1 MSLETPANQAV
12 HQLLETGMSYADLL
26 NNTDDDLLDHNFYLG
41 RGGGVKNSRRP
52 VFIKKPTPTRGIFP
66 VMGFAGN
73 LFDGYLFGFYIISYH
88 NDL

>member
-1 MSLETPANQAV
+1 MSLETPANRAV
-12 HQLLETGMSYADLL
+12 HQPSETGMSYADLL
-26 NNTDDDLLDHNFYLG
+26 NITDDDLLDHNFIWEEEEA
-41 RGGGVKNSRRP
+41 SRTHA
-52 VFIKKPTPTRGIFP
+52 VLSLSKKPTPTRGIFP